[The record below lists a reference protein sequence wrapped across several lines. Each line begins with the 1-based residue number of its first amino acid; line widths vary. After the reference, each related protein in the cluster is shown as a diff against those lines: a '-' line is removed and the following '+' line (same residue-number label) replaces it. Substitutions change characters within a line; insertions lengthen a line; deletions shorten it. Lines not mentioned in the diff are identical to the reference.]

1 MSEKEYRVE
10 NDSMGEIKVP
20 ADKHWGAQTQR
31 AIENF
36 NISGITM
43 PPEFLQA
50 LGLLK
55 WAVASANSDLGLL
68 AKDKSEAIGNSA
80 LEIAKGEHSEEFPVD
95 VFQTGSATSTN
106 MNINEVIANLAST
119 KSLDIHPNDDVN
131 MGQSSNDVIPSTI
144 HIALSLI
151 HI

>member
-1 MSEKEYRVE
+1 MSEKQYRVE

-55 WAVASANSDLGLL
+55 WACLLYIRRVSCRCVSDRFCNQHQY
-68 AKDKSEAIGNSA
+68 EY
-80 LEIAKGEHSEEFPVD
+80 
-95 VFQTGSATSTN
+95 Q
-106 MNINEVIANLAST
+106 
-119 KSLDIHPNDDVN
+119 
-131 MGQSSNDVIPSTI
+131 
-144 HIALSLI
+144 
-151 HI
+151 

>member
-1 MSEKEYRVE
+1 MSEKQYRVE

-36 NISGITM
+36 NISGIPM

-68 AKDKSEAIGNSA
+68 AKDKSEAIGNISF
-80 LEIAKGEHSEEFPVD
+80 ISFG
-95 VFQTGSATSTN
+95 
-106 MNINEVIANLAST
+106 
-119 KSLDIHPNDDVN
+119 IHDKF
-131 MGQSSNDVIPSTI
+131 
-144 HIALSLI
+144 
-151 HI
+151 